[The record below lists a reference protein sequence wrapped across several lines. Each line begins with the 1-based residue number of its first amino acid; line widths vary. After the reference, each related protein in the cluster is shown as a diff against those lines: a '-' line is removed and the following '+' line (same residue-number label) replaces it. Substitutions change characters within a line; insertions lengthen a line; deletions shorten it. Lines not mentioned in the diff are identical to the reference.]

1 MVLSNI
7 RLAKLKRYHFVDSE
21 DNDIGCIEDLTL
33 SKSTLQPTQF
43 LLGSNFFEEL
53 LEELGKK
60 GNIDEIVPLDIVS
73 EMDHEHVILSE
84 SIENL
89 EVTDENGVIPG
100 DLPLYLYSN
109 ILNYKIFDNSGE
121 VDAVLID
128 IILNYENSCLIFNY
142 SNLKASLMSEGFY
155 QRFEISVPISK
166 IKIEDEKIIILS
178 SKEEMIDK
186 AKSQIK
192 PKEKGKSTIFI

>member
-7 RLAKLKRYHFVDSE
+7 RLTKLRRYHFVDSE

-33 SKSTLQPTQF
+33 AKSTLEPTHF

-60 GNIDEIVPLDIVS
+60 GNFDEIAPLHLVS
-73 EMDHEHVILSE
+73 EIDHEHVVLSE
-84 SIENL
+84 SIDNL
-89 EVTDENGVIPG
+89 EMTNENGEISG
-100 DLPLYLYSN
+100 DLPVYMYSK

-121 VDAVLID
+121 IDAVLID
-128 IILNYENSCLIFNY
+128 LIFNYEKSCLIFNY
-142 SNLKASLMSEGFY
+142 SDLKASLMSEGFY

-166 IKIEDEKIIILS
+166 IKIEDEKIIIHS
-178 SKEEMIDK
+178 SKEEMVDK
-186 AKSQIK
+186 AKLQVK
-192 PKEKGKSTIFI
+192 PKEKGKSTILI